1 MTAQHRTDEL
11 LAQLEALDPEELQ
24 EQIEAVE
31 QYLRSDSG
39 RAEFGEFSALAAQ
52 ERGEAA

>member
-11 LAQLEALDPEELQ
+11 IAQLAALAPEELQ

-31 QYLRSDSG
+31 RYLRSDAG
-39 RAEFGEFSALAAQ
+39 RAEFGNLSALAAQ